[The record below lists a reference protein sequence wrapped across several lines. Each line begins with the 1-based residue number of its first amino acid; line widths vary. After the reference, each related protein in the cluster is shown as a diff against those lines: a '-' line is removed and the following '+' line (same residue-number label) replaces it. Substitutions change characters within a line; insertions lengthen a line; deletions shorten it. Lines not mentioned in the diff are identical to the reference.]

1 MPLNNSHGSE
11 VPGGNTNRASGFRLK
26 NLAANTFG
34 GIYRSSWQSQY
45 SPVPIEKS
53 ARPWRVMRIISNLKG
68 RGLIRAELDLPDPLC
83 GFSPSFGLPEGQ
95 VVIAGNRR
103 FVPAARATPF
113 GDTPCDSH
121 PAGPVHEGVRH
132 GCLQS
137 WNSFCE
143 FKTARTSIL

>member
-11 VPGGNTNRASGFRLK
+11 VRGAIPTGPAGSDCK
-26 NLAANTFG
+26 SLAANTG

-45 SPVPIEKS
+45 YTCADREKRTTM
-53 ARPWRVMRIISNLKG
+53 AKVMRIISNLKG

-83 GFSPSFGLPEGQ
+83 GFSPGFGLPEGQ

-143 FKTARTSIL
+143 LKTARTSIL